1 MINFYHLESA
11 INLVT
16 NTYILDTWN
25 VNYIINEELIMRLLA
40 FCIIS
45 LFFTCAVKAQT
56 AVLYNYEGSFD
67 DATFSVEDAILGE
80 GYVIDHV
87 SHTGEM
93 LSRTGKDLG
102 TNVEIFKAADIFL
115 FCSASIS
122 RQVMELDPLNIAHC
136 PYNIFVFEDNTG
148 VHIGH
153 RTYPEGPMQIVQEL
167 LSKIIVKAIKY

>member
-1 MINFYHLESA
+1 
-11 INLVT
+11 
-16 NTYILDTWN
+16 
-25 VNYIINEELIMRLLA
+25 MRFLA
-40 FCIIS
+40 FCIIP

-115 FCSASIS
+115 FC
-122 RQVMELDPLNIAHC
+122 
-136 PYNIFVFEDNTG
+136 
-148 VHIGH
+148 
-153 RTYPEGPMQIVQEL
+153 
-167 LSKIIVKAIKY
+167 